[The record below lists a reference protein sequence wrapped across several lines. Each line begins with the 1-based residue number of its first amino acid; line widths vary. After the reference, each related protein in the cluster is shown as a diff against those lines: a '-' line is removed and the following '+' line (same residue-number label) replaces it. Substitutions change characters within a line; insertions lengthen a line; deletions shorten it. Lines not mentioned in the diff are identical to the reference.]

1 MWKLRSIYAE
11 NLCAFRELDYTP
23 LQGVTT
29 LVFGNNLDNDS
40 QKSNGSGKSALIEAI
55 AIGVSGSPL
64 RKIKNEEI
72 INDMSDECFVK
83 LTFDNDSSTE
93 IFIIER
99 KLSRKSASSVKC
111 SIIRDGKLIE
121 TDEAVRSSVNEY
133 DKYILEKLGITKDEL
148 YNNFILSKH
157 KFQDF
162 LSCSDKDKKE
172 IINRFSNGVI
182 VDKAIEKLTEDMA
195 PIQSDLSQATLTV
208 ANIDGRIEMLNEQI
222 QAEEN
227 SQEQKAKSKLQK
239 IQEKEEAITLK
250 RSEIREYNNK
260 IEEVN
265 SSLDQLEIIDA
276 GVLKIEEDE
285 DNAKTVIEKI
295 NALFT
300 GYITGL
306 SDWGKR
312 IEEKENQI
320 PALEKELEQITSGI
334 KIIQKEIKSL
344 ETENDVLRKKHK
356 EFEAKYPGQIKKYE
370 ESILSQ
376 QEEIASLEEAI
387 HQISKTKRDLNT
399 AIEEIKTK
407 LA

>member
-121 TDEAVRSSVNEY
+121 TDEAVRSSVSEY

-182 VDKAIEKLTEDMA
+182 VDKAIEFKLGA
-195 PIQSDLSQATLTV
+195 RGLRSIC
-208 ANIDGRIEMLNEQI
+208 
-222 QAEEN
+222 
-227 SQEQKAKSKLQK
+227 
-239 IQEKEEAITLK
+239 EAIMTDLMYEVPSQDQK
-250 RSEIREYNNK
+250 SITVTKEYAAAHLNK
-260 IEEVN
+260 
-265 SSLDQLEIIDA
+265 L
-276 GVLKIEEDE
+276 
-285 DNAKTVIEKI
+285 NA
-295 NALFT
+295 
-300 GYITGL
+300 
-306 SDWGKR
+306 
-312 IEEKENQI
+312 
-320 PALEKELEQITSGI
+320 
-334 KIIQKEIKSL
+334 QK
-344 ETENDVLRKKHK
+344 LR
-356 EFEAKYPGQIKKYE
+356 A
-370 ESILSQ
+370 
-376 QEEIASLEEAI
+376 
-387 HQISKTKRDLNT
+387 
-399 AIEEIKTK
+399 
-407 LA
+407 